1 MYKVPLSPIAAEVY
15 VIKTAKNRAI
25 SLLNRKRAEAGCVEH
40 VEDMELFEDWSVVS
54 HSGADDGCH
63 ALLENIRKLKPIYRD
78 VLILYYLNGQNTRE
92 IAALLHRKP
101 DIVKRQLARGR
112 RMLQGAL
119 QQAENFPESS
129 G

>member
-1 MYKVPLSPIAAEVY
+1 MGVKYLA
-15 VIKTAKNRAI
+15 
-25 SLLNRKRAEAGCVEH
+25 
-40 VEDMELFEDWSVVS
+40 VS
-54 HSGADDGCH
+54 GFS
-63 ALLENIRKLKPIYRD
+63 LKPIYRD

-101 DIVKRQLARGR
+101 DTVKRQLARGR